1 MFHFFKKKES
11 VSRIPLQTDIHSHLL
26 PAIDDGVQTVSESI
40 KVMEC
45 LADLGIRQIVTTP
58 HIMHDTYR
66 NSDETI
72 LPKLDEMN
80 LALRQQPF
88 NMTLH
93 AAAEY
98 YLDENLMTKIA
109 AGERLLTFGDR
120 FLLFETNYLTE
131 PYTLKDFIFKVTT
144 QGYKPVLAHPE
155 RYQYMTMPKAEE
167 LRDRG
172 VLLQI
177 NMLSLIGYYAK
188 PIQTMANKLIDQQWI
203 DFVGSDCHNLLQARL
218 LPEVFKTK
226 FFKKALELPLLNHSL
241 N

>member
-11 VSRIPLQTDIHSHLL
+11 VARIPLQTDIHSHLL
-26 PAIDDGVQTVSESI
+26 PAIDDGVQSISESLEI
-40 KVMEC
+40 MACFRE
-45 LADLGIRQIVTTP
+45 LGIQKIVTTP

-66 NSDETI
+66 NSDATI
-72 LPKLDEMN
+72 LPKLDEMR
-80 LALRQQPF
+80 LALEQSKF
-88 NMTLH
+88 EINLN

-98 YLDENLMTKIA
+98 YLDESLMTKIA
-109 AGERLLTFGDR
+109 NAERLLTFGDR

-131 PYTLKDFIFKVTT
+131 PYTLKDFIFKTTT
-144 QGYKPVLAHPE
+144 QGYRPVLAHPE
-155 RYQYMTMPKAEE
+155 RYQYMTMTKAEE

-188 PIQTMANKLIDQQWI
+188 PIQTMANKLIGQKWV
-203 DFVGSDCHNLLQARL
+203 DFVGSDCHNLVQARL
-218 LPEVFKTK
+218 LQDVFKNK
-226 FFKKALELPLLNHSL
+226 SFKKALELPLLNHSL